1 MTSIHATVTAK
12 RHTGLRISEIAKS
25 LLDAMYAWQRT
36 YVERRRMLE
45 TADRML
51 ADMGITRTQALREAA
66 RLR

>member
-1 MTSIHATVTAK
+1 
-12 RHTGLRISEIAKS
+12 
-25 LLDAMYAWQRT
+25 MYAWQRT

-45 TADRML
+45 TEDRML